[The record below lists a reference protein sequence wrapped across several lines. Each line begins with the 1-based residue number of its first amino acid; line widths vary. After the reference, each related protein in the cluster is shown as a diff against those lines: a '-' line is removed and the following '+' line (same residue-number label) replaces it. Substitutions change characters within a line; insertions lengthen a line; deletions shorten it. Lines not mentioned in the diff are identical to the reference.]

1 MNWEQLKIPL
11 LISAIIIFLISLYSF
26 LIRNWKNR
34 ARVGEYPFLHGQDTR
49 KIKDEM
55 TIIYELPYTD
65 KVDLNVL
72 DANEQ
77 LVFSLVSERKEKGK
91 HQITFDTSEM
101 AKGSYFYQLNCSNQ
115 NSLKRFEKI

>member
-11 LISAIIIFLISLYSF
+11 LISAIIVFIISLYSY
-26 LIRNWKNR
+26 LLRNWKNR
-34 ARVGEYPFLHGQDTR
+34 ARVGEYPFLHGQETR

-55 TIIYELPYTD
+55 TIVYELPYAD
-65 KVDLNVL
+65 NVNLNIL
-72 DANEQ
+72 DSDES

-101 AKGSYFYQLNCSNQ
+101 QKGSYFYQLDCSRQ
-115 NSLKRFEKI
+115 NNLKRFEKV